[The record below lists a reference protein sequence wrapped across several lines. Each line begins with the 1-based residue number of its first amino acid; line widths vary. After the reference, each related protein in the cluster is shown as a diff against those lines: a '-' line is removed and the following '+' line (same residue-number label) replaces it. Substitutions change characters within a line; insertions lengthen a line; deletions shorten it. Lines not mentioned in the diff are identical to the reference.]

1 MNFYFLCPIHVFL
14 KSLQRGWVFH
24 HFSRNLPKQQGQAD
38 NLLDHQDT
46 YRWLSL
52 HNKFLSG
59 VFVQLVEKGVFPF
72 FQEGV
77 WLTWTQFLKLQSL
90 SLMYYMYYKMSSPLR
105 CAFFILG
112 LFLIIDLNPLQASM
126 QDNLERAFQSLGMA
140 SNITKEGGYQDQLGG
155 FYTGGSVFAR
165 SKVNNPDLFTLQL
178 PHYRAGCGGIDLFLG
193 GFSFINAQEFTQLLR
208 NIGSNASGYA
218 FNLALATVTPQIKSV
233 LDDLSAKVQ
242 QMTNQSINSC
252 EAAATL
258 VGGVWP
264 QSDASS
270 KLLCHAMGKELG
282 IASDWAQSHQ
292 KCGAE
297 GKREATNARKG
308 ERAEFKDVLGDEF
321 NIAWKA
327 IQKNAFLAKDPELAE
342 FFMTISGTILSRKN
356 GSIQEMKVLPSKSSD
371 ANLMTALIQGNTP
384 VEIYKCDQY
393 GEEQCLNPII
403 QRITLPEAKSLHG
416 RVQKLLQSLS
426 DNVREDKALTAE
438 QKAFINSTMIPVLK
452 IIAVEAAFKAGGSP
466 LNIANFSEAIAH
478 DILLQYLDEVM
489 SLVWDSVTQ
498 LKKSQINDHMI
509 EEFRSGI
516 AQSRKIL
523 FAKRTALFEQ
533 MAITLELIERTQ
545 QIETKLQ
552 NMFVSSS
559 QGVQ

>member
-1 MNFYFLCPIHVFL
+1 MKL
-14 KSLQRGWVFH
+14 
-24 HFSRNLPKQQGQAD
+24 
-38 NLLDHQDT
+38 
-46 YRWLSL
+46 
-52 HNKFLSG
+52 NK
-59 VFVQLVEKGVFPF
+59 K
-72 FQEGV
+72 
-77 WLTWTQFLKLQSL
+77 
-90 SLMYYMYYKMSSPLR
+90 
-105 CAFFILG
+105 
-112 LFLIIDLNPLQASM
+112 LFLIFLCSLFLCFPPLHANM

-140 SNITKEGGYQDQLGG
+140 HNVTKGGGYQDQTGG
-155 FYTGGSVFAR
+155 FYTGGSIFAR

-218 FNLALATVTPQIKSV
+218 FNLALATVTPQIKAV
-233 LDDLSAKVQ
+233 LDELSAKVQ

-264 QSDASS
+264 QTDASS
-270 KLLCHAMGKELG
+270 QLLCNAMGKELG
-282 IASDWAQSHQ
+282 IASDWAQSRQ
-292 KCGAE
+292 KCGAQE
-297 GKREATNARKG
+297 RREATNARKG
-308 ERAEFKDVLGDEF
+308 EKAEFKDILGDEF

-327 IQKNAFLAKDPELAE
+327 IQKNAFLARDPQLAE
-342 FFMTISGTILSRKN
+342 FFMTISGTILSRRTGRKN
-356 GSIQEMKVLPSKSSD
+356 LEMRVLPSKSGD
-371 ANLMTALIQGNTP
+371 ANLITALVQGNLP

-393 GEEQCLNPII
+393 GEEQCLSPSL
-403 QRITLPEAKSLHG
+403 QRITLPETKALHG
-416 RVQKLLQSLS
+416 KVHQLLLSLS
-426 DNVREDKALTAE
+426 DHVRQDKAITAE
-438 QKAFINSTMIPVLK
+438 QKAFVNSTMIPVLK

-498 LKKSQINDHMI
+498 LKKSQINNHLI

-516 AQSRKIL
+516 AQSRKLL

-545 QIETKLQ
+545 QIEAKLQ
-552 NMFVSSS
+552 SMFVS
-559 QGVQ
+559 QQAVQ